1 MDTIGVVGP
10 LESLV
15 LDIGQNS
22 SFLSKCV
29 GSLYPSSSACLKVE
43 IFPLVENLFVGFSRF
58 I

>member
-29 GSLYPSSSACLKVE
+29 GSLYPSLGAFLKVE
-43 IFPLVENLFVGFSRF
+43 IFSSNVF
-58 I
+58 